1 MIEVKKVSK
10 TYGRQAVIRDVTWS
24 VRKGEFWGLIGPN
37 GSGKTTLL
45 NLISGVE
52 RPDAG
57 EISLDGSPLTS
68 YGRKALSRKIAV
80 LQQDGLPPVSYSV
93 RDVVEMGRFPYQDW
107 RGREKDGPEGSRRLL
122 GEIMDKLEL
131 SALEHRPLSALSGG
145 QRQRAALGKVMA
157 QQPELVLLDEP
168 TTYLDLRYQMQFMEL
183 VSGWQREEGLTV
195 VAVMHDL
202 NLAALFCDRLLVLS
216 EGCIVAEGPPEDI
229 LSAAM
234 VDKVYQVKAHRVPH
248 PDSGVPQLL
257 LQRRKA
263 ESGDAKGIGSGET
276 GG

>member
-1 MIEVKKVSK
+1 
-10 TYGRQAVIRDVTWS
+10 
-24 VRKGEFWGLIGPN
+24 
-37 GSGKTTLL
+37 
-45 NLISGVE
+45 
-52 RPDAG
+52 
-57 EISLDGSPLTS
+57 
-68 YGRKALSRKIAV
+68 
-80 LQQDGLPPVSYSV
+80 
-93 RDVVEMGRFPYQDW
+93 
-107 RGREKDGPEGSRRLL
+107 
-122 GEIMDKLEL
+122 
-131 SALEHRPLSALSGG
+131 
-145 QRQRAALGKVMA
+145 MA

-216 EGCIVAEGPPEDI
+216 EGCVVAEGPPEDI

-263 ESGDAKGIGSGET
+263 ESGEAKGIRSGET

>member
-52 RPDAG
+52 RPSAG
-57 EISLDGSPLTS
+57 EIALDGRPLTS

-183 VSGWQREEGLTV
+183 VAGWQREEGLTV

-216 EGCIVAEGPPEDI
+216 EGCVVAEGPPEDI

-234 VDKVYQVKAHRVPH
+234 VDRVYQVKAHRVPH

-263 ESGDAKGIGSGET
+263 ESGEAKGDWGGET

>member
-1 MIEVKKVSK
+1 M
-10 TYGRQAVIRDVTWS
+10 
-24 VRKGEFWGLIGPN
+24 GLIGPN

-57 EISLDGSPLTS
+57 EISLDGRPLTS

-183 VSGWQREEGLTV
+183 VAGWQCEEGLTV

-216 EGCIVAEGPPEDI
+216 EGGVVAEGPPEDI